1 MWPLANTTQA
11 FLTSMNIV
19 VNFEMRYVRKHPTTD
34 LALIKLLLA
43 CLDSTVGRMNPHVL
57 VYVLTVALLMN
68 HIVPVCLET
77 FTTHLYIS
85 YISPCWGVT
94 FTF

>member
-1 MWPLANTTQA
+1 MANTTQA

-19 VNFEMRYVRKHPTTD
+19 VNFEMRYVRKHPTAD

-43 CLDSTVGRMNPHVL
+43 RLDSTVGRMNPHVL

-85 YISPCWGVT
+85 
-94 FTF
+94 